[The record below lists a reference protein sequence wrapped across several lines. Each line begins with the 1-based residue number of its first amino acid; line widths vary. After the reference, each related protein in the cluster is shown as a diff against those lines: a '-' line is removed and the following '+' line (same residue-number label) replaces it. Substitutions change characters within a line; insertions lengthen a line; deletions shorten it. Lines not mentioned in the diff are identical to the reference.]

1 LLNVDGGLIGDCML
15 LSSEEVVDEFTV
27 LLDLRPFVLTLQQ
40 MRRLL
45 VLKLRIYTHQHVPVG
60 LLLTCL

>member
-1 LLNVDGGLIGDCML
+1 MLNVDGGLIGNCML
-15 LSSEEVVDEFTV
+15 LGREEVVNEFTV
-27 LLDLRPFVLTLQQ
+27 LLDLSPFVFTLQQ
-40 MRRLL
+40 MLRLL

>member
-1 LLNVDGGLIGDCML
+1 ML
-15 LSSEEVVDEFTV
+15 LGREEVVNEFTV
-27 LLDLRPFVLTLQQ
+27 LLDLSPFVFTLQQ
-40 MRRLL
+40 MLRLL

>member
-1 LLNVDGGLIGDCML
+1 ML

-45 VLKLRIYTHQHVPVG
+45 VFKLRIYTHQHVPVG